1 MPTDDSGKGSSAWK
15 AWRHPSRPRTTLAD
29 EAALYAHNP
38 SFTDHLPWVEY
49 LDTEQCFL
57 LDDNR
62 SVGGRCS
69 SYCPSAPKG
78 ANPIG

>member
-1 MPTDDSGKGSSAWK
+1 MRTHNSGNCTAAWK
-15 AWRHPSRPRTTLAD
+15 AWRHSARPRATLAD
-29 EAALYAHNP
+29 EAALYTHNP

-62 SVGGRCS
+62 SVGAVFELL
-69 SYCPSAPKG
+69 PIAPKG

>member
-1 MPTDDSGKGSSAWK
+1 VRTGDSGNRTPAGK
-15 AWRHPSRPRTTLAD
+15 ACRNPLRPRATLAD

-57 LDDNR
+57 LDDNL
-62 SVGGRCS
+62 SVGAVLEIL
-69 SYCPSAPKG
+69 PSAPKG
-78 ANPIG
+78 ANLIG